1 MANTKRDLEI
11 AAHNQ
16 MFRAQKAELRT
27 ADLCHA
33 LNLLL
38 NGSFEKFHTAL
49 TRDGAVHEFLLGTVR
64 NVPVASQFGWPVP
77 KGQTENRRIILWKT
91 TFEQGGV
98 YGSAYHEPDFRRFP
112 NELDA
117 DAIELKQMVEEVIGK
132 IPAEAPFLVEPKS
145 DLARGKRTPYGALR
159 RYGRS
164 SADGAFTE
172 EGIHVRIQA

>member
-1 MANTKRDLEI
+1 
-11 AAHNQ
+11 
-16 MFRAQKAELRT
+16 
-27 ADLCHA
+27 
-33 LNLLL
+33 
-38 NGSFEKFHTAL
+38 
-49 TRDGAVHEFLLGTVR
+49 LGTVR